1 MSSLSGRV
9 TLGRRTAGKL
19 DEALLAEDLQ
29 AKAAGTLSR
38 QADDVPG
45 GSEAA
50 GDITCGTG
58 AVAQRPQV
66 RRERAEPQ
74 DFRGVLAVVRMA
86 IATSP
91 AGTLASQASPASQT
105 SPLAQAVDQS
115 S

>member
-38 QADDVPG
+38 QAGDVPG

-58 AVAQRPQV
+58 AVAQRQQV

-74 DFRGVLAVVRMA
+74 DFRGVLGG
-86 IATSP
+86 P
-91 AGTLASQASPASQT
+91 ADGDGDLASRYASQT